1 MKSNYYESLMFKH
14 SRQITSLIRRHYYW
28 SEQFKL
34 IVEIDDVIAEEWTP
48 DNTIIIRIMQK
59 VEWTAFNN
67 RTIKKFKFFQL
78 EKDKSGTAFISAIAK
93 NKEVKE
99 GMKIASKFLHDTW
112 DVLDKEPIW

>member
-1 MKSNYYESLMFKH
+1 MKNNFYESLLFKH
-14 SRQITSLIRRHYYW
+14 SKQITSLTRRHYYW
-28 SEQFKL
+28 SGQFKL
-34 IVEIDDVIAEEWTP
+34 FVEIDDVIAEEWTP

-67 RTIKKFKFFQL
+67 RTIEKFKFFRL
-78 EKDKSGTAFISAIAK
+78 NKDNNGKAGISAIAK

-112 DVLDKEPIW
+112 DVLDKELIQ